1 MVAVVD
7 RRGGSGERPQVMR
20 TAASDDSLHANK
32 SRSRPNAD
40 VRAAV
45 ACTVLCAPDVASQ
58 SPSSPGTSQQEAE
71 YHEKS
76 QQRRQSPFQ
85 QIDGQIGANF
95 DGIQRNLLA
104 PYDGT
109 KPKGPAHSDRGSNGR
124 SRLLEALPEG
134 KPFQV

>member
-1 MVAVVD
+1 
-7 RRGGSGERPQVMR
+7 MR

-32 SRSRPNAD
+32 PRSGPNAD

-45 ACTVLCAPDVASQ
+45 AHAVLSSSNAASQ
-58 SPSSPGTSQQEAE
+58 SPSSPSTSQQEAD
-71 YHEKS
+71 YHGKS

-85 QIDGQIGANF
+85 QLDGQIGGSF

-109 KPKGPAHSDRGSNGR
+109 KPKGPAHSDRGSNSR
-124 SRLLEALPEG
+124 SQLLEALPEG
-134 KPFQV
+134 KPFQVLLVHACLF